1 MRTLGF
7 ILRIAILLAF
17 FGLIGLVAF
26 ALVSDLPAPE
36 RQIVVPLEIPVDQ

>member
-17 FGLIGLVAF
+17 FGLIGLVAY

-36 RQIVVPLEIPVDQ
+36 RQVIVPLDLPVDR